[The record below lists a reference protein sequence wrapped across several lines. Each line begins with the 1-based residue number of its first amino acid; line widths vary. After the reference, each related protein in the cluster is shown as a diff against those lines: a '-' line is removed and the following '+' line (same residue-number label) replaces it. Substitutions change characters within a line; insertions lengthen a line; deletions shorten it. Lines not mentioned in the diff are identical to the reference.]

1 MEGEYAVSMS
11 LVLTVIGD
19 DRPGLVELLSETIAA
34 NGGNWLESRMARLAG
49 KFAGILRVSAD
60 DSKADTLRLA
70 LAALEAH
77 GLHVISEISR
87 YDDAG
92 RAPVRL
98 ELVGADHPGI
108 VRDVARALARR
119 KVNVEELSTECTEA
133 PHSGQVLF
141 RATVEIHLPPNLS
154 LEQLREELESVAHD
168 LMVDITLGQRA
179 G

>member
-1 MEGEYAVSMS
+1 MS

-49 KFAGILRVSAD
+49 KFAGILRVGAE
-60 DSKADTLRLA
+60 DSNAEALRLA
-70 LAALEAH
+70 LAALEAD

-87 YDDAG
+87 HGG
-92 RAPVRL
+92 RESAPVRL

-108 VRDVARALARR
+108 VREVASALARR
-119 KVNVEELSTECTEA
+119 QVNVEELSTECTEA
-133 PHSGQVLF
+133 PHSGQLLF
-141 RATVEIHLPPNLS
+141 RAIVELHLPPNLS
-154 LEQLREELESVAHD
+154 LDQLRDELESVAHD
-168 LMVDITLGQRA
+168 LMVDITLGENA

>member
-1 MEGEYAVSMS
+1 MSTS

-19 DRPGLVELLSETIAA
+19 DRPGLVELLSDTIAS

-49 KFAGILRVSAD
+49 KFAGILRVSAA
-60 DSKADTLRLA
+60 DSRAEALRLA
-70 LAALEAH
+70 LAALESH

-87 YDDAG
+87 YEETG

-108 VRDVARALARR
+108 VRDVATTLARR
-119 KVNVEELSTECTEA
+119 RVNVEELSSECTEA
-133 PHSGQVLF
+133 PHSGQILF
-141 RATVEIHLPPNLS
+141 KATVDLHLPPGLTID
-154 LEQLREELESVAHD
+154 ELRDELESVAHD
-168 LMVDITLGQRA
+168 LMVDITLGETA

>member
-1 MEGEYAVSMS
+1 MSTS

-19 DRPGLVELLSETIAA
+19 DRPGLVELLSETIAS

-49 KFAGILRVSAD
+49 KFAGILRVSAP
-60 DSKADTLRLA
+60 DSEAEALRLA
-70 LAALEAH
+70 LAALESH
-77 GLHVISEISR
+77 GLHVIAEVSR
-87 YDDAG
+87 YEETG

-108 VRDVARALARR
+108 VRDVATALARR
-119 KVNVEELSTECTEA
+119 GVNVEELSSGCEEA

-141 RATVEIHLPPNLS
+141 RATVDLHLPPALS

-168 LMVDITLGQRA
+168 LMVDITLGQSSR
-179 G
+179 